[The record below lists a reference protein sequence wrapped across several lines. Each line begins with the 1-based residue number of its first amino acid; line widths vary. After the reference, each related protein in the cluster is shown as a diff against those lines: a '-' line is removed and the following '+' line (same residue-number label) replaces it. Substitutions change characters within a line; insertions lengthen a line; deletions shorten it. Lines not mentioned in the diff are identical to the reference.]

1 METPLF
7 PWMGKPQLIG
17 MGKPRFPWVGTPL
30 FPTLGIEA
38 LPSRYAPRSRPGFR
52 CRLLLPRQR
61 SGVWEIVGAW
71 IFYERITRTC
81 LRGDAQPVL
90 SLGELRDLDDD
101 LTRSV
106 TYDK

>member
-38 LPSRYAPRSRPGFR
+38 LPSRYAPRSRPGSR
-52 CRLLLPRQR
+52 YRLRLPIPTVKRM
-61 SGVWEIVGAW
+61 GN
-71 IFYERITRTC
+71 
-81 LRGDAQPVL
+81 L
-90 SLGELRDLDDD
+90 
-101 LTRSV
+101 
-106 TYDK
+106 

>member
-17 MGKPRFPWVGTPL
+17 MRKPRFPWVGTPL

-61 SGVWEIVGAW
+61 SGVWEICRCVDLLRENNPHLPAW
-71 IFYERITRTC
+71 
-81 LRGDAQPVL
+81 
-90 SLGELRDLDDD
+90 
-101 LTRSV
+101 
-106 TYDK
+106 

>member
-52 CRLLLPRQR
+52 CQIGRAH
-61 SGVWEIVGAW
+61 V
-71 IFYERITRTC
+71 
-81 LRGDAQPVL
+81 
-90 SLGELRDLDDD
+90 
-101 LTRSV
+101 
-106 TYDK
+106 

>member
-1 METPLF
+1 MRLDLVRAFAVASSSRANGQEY
-7 PWMGKPQLIG
+7 GK
-17 MGKPRFPWVGTPL
+17 F
-30 FPTLGIEA
+30 
-38 LPSRYAPRSRPGFR
+38 
-52 CRLLLPRQR
+52 
-61 SGVWEIVGAW
+61 VGAW

>member
-52 CRLLLPRQR
+52 CRTGHRTK
-61 SGVWEIVGAW
+61 
-71 IFYERITRTC
+71 RIKRYI
-81 LRGDAQPVL
+81 
-90 SLGELRDLDDD
+90 E
-101 LTRSV
+101 
-106 TYDK
+106 

>member
-38 LPSRYAPRSRPGFR
+38 LEPILSRNIIKS
-52 CRLLLPRQR
+52 Q
-61 SGVWEIVGAW
+61 I
-71 IFYERITRTC
+71 IDNHI
-81 LRGDAQPVL
+81 L
-90 SLGELRDLDDD
+90 SK
-101 LTRSV
+101 V
-106 TYDK
+106 

>member
-38 LPSRYAPRSRPGFR
+38 LPSAMRLDLVRAFAVASSSRANGQEYGK
-52 CRLLLPRQR
+52 L
-61 SGVWEIVGAW
+61 
-71 IFYERITRTC
+71 
-81 LRGDAQPVL
+81 
-90 SLGELRDLDDD
+90 
-101 LTRSV
+101 
-106 TYDK
+106 

>member
-1 METPLF
+1 
-7 PWMGKPQLIG
+7 MGGNTVVPYPRYRGSPMRLDLVRAFAVASSSRANGQEY
-17 MGKPRFPWVGTPL
+17 GKF
-30 FPTLGIEA
+30 
-38 LPSRYAPRSRPGFR
+38 
-52 CRLLLPRQR
+52 
-61 SGVWEIVGAW
+61 VGAW